1 MFPLDLQLSLIPGTV
16 RSALFLWGMLLVRG
30 AVVTVIATLLCNT
43 RWARRRAV
51 VQGAISSSQLRK
63 ELVAALGVV
72 AVDAVVIALV
82 LHAQLLET
90 ISASP
95 TLDGALWVTASFALM
110 FVWFEIWF
118 YATHRLFHTRAL
130 FWMHRTHHVAR
141 VTQPL
146 SALSF
151 SILERLVLLAGTVGA
166 AVLVNRFV
174 PVSLRGLEIYLWL
187 NYILNVAAHS
197 NVELTPRAFGRSL
210 LGAVFIGTS
219 FHSLHHVR
227 LIGHYGLFVR
237 VIDRA
242 LGTEFS
248 DYETVREQA
257 ARGESGL
264 SAAVVERPGGVE

>member
-1 MFPLDLQLSLIPGTV
+1 MDLQLPLTPGTV
-16 RSALFLWGMLLVRG
+16 RSALFLLGMLVARG

-43 RWARRRAV
+43 RWARRRTV
-51 VQGAISSSQLRK
+51 VQGAIASSQMRK

-90 ISASP
+90 ITASP
-95 TLDGALWVTASFALM
+95 TLDGALWVTASFLLM

-118 YATHRLFHTRAL
+118 YVTHRLFHTRAL
-130 FWMHRTHHVAR
+130 FWIHRQHHVAR

-151 SILERLVLLAGTVGA
+151 SVLERLVLLAGTVGA
-166 AVLVNRFV
+166 AVLVNQFV
-174 PVSLRGLEIYLWL
+174 PVSIRGLEIYLWL

-197 NVELTPRAFGRSL
+197 NVELTSRAFGRSP
-210 LGAVFIGTS
+210 LGAVFIGTA

-227 LIGHYGLFVR
+227 LMGHYGLFVR

-248 DYETVREQA
+248 DYEAVREQA
-257 ARGESGL
+257 ARGESQL
-264 SAAVVERPGGVE
+264 SAAVVERDGGVD